1 MSTQT
6 PSCATTGS
14 RLRRRD
20 EAELAKLIVQYG
32 RFVTYPQAAEITTA
46 SVRTLK
52 RLTAAG
58 DLPAYRIGRA
68 RVLRLKTEDVL
79 SLIELVA

>member
-1 MSTQT
+1 MQT
-6 PSCATTGS
+6 PTS
-14 RLRRRD
+14 D
-20 EAELAKLIVQYG
+20 LAAQYG

-79 SLIELVA
+79 GLIEKVG

>member
-1 MSTQT
+1 MIA
-6 PSCATTGS
+6 ATRS
-14 RLRRRD
+14 VS
-20 EAELAKLIVQYG
+20 AELAELIAQYG

-79 SLIELVA
+79 GLIEKVG